1 MTNGSDDDSVLGGND
16 RAATSSTSAQSKHA
30 KTKQKRRRKSGR
42 SQTSDTPT
50 KRKKKNTNKKVSGFE
65 SPASTSNKITTPSSV
80 ASKNK
85 FLSDQSKKRILGMRL
100 VENELTEN
108 ERIETVALET
118 ISKHSSQIEV
128 NVNNSMWPFVSECN
142 ITELKDKEV
151 ITFTRNQVNHNHVNP
166 NLANEI
172 TNNFLGNP
180 INADLSGKTHKK
192 SMGGDMK
199 CLLTWNKLV
208 NSC

>member
-1 MTNGSDDDSVLGGND
+1 MTNGSDDDS
-16 RAATSSTSAQSKHA
+16 APQSKHA
-30 KTKQKRRRKSGR
+30 NTSQKRRRSSIR
-42 SQTSDTPT
+42 TQTSGTPT
-50 KRKKKNTNKKVSGFE
+50 DRKKAKTGNKVSGFE
-65 SPASTSNKITTPSSV
+65 SPASTSNKITTPSSI

-85 FLSDQSKKRILGMRL
+85 FLSDKSKKRILAMRL

-108 ERIETVALET
+108 ERIETVALEV
-118 ISKHSSQIEV
+118 IDKHSSQIEV
-128 NVNNSMWPFVSECN
+128 SVHNSMWPFVSECN
-142 ITELKDKEV
+142 ITELKDEEV

-192 SMGGDMK
+192 SMGNDMK
-199 CLLTWNKLV
+199 CLLTCNQLV

>member
-1 MTNGSDDDSVLGGND
+1 MTNGSDDDS
-16 RAATSSTSAQSKHA
+16 APQSKHA
-30 KTKQKRRRKSGR
+30 NTNQKRRRSSIR
-42 SQTSDTPT
+42 TQTSGTPT
-50 KRKKKNTNKKVSGFE
+50 GRKKTKTGKKVSGFE
-65 SPASTSNKITTPSSV
+65 SPASTSNKITTPSSI

-108 ERIETVALET
+108 ERIETVALEI
-118 ISKHSSQIEV
+118 ISKHSSQIKV
-128 NVNNSMWPFVSECN
+128 NINNSMWPFVSESN
-142 ITELKDKEV
+142 ITELKDEEV

-192 SMGGDMK
+192 SMGNDMK
-199 CLLTWNKLV
+199 CLLTCNQLV

>member
-1 MTNGSDDDSVLGGND
+1 
-16 RAATSSTSAQSKHA
+16 
-30 KTKQKRRRKSGR
+30 
-42 SQTSDTPT
+42 
-50 KRKKKNTNKKVSGFE
+50 
-65 SPASTSNKITTPSSV
+65 
-80 ASKNK
+80 
-85 FLSDQSKKRILGMRL
+85 MRL
-100 VENELTEN
+100 VENKLTEN
-108 ERIETVALET
+108 ERIETVALEI

-142 ITELKDKEV
+142 ITELKDEEA

-192 SMGGDMK
+192 SMGNDMK
-199 CLLTWNKLV
+199 CLLTCNQLV

>member
-1 MTNGSDDDSVLGGND
+1 MTNGSDDDS
-16 RAATSSTSAQSKHA
+16 APQSKHA
-30 KTKQKRRRKSGR
+30 NTNQKRRRSSIR
-42 SQTSDTPT
+42 TQTSGTPT
-50 KRKKKNTNKKVSGFE
+50 GRKKAKTGNKVSGFE
-65 SPASTSNKITTPSSV
+65 SPASTSNKITTPSSI

-85 FLSDQSKKRILGMRL
+85 FLSDKSKKRILAMRL

-108 ERIETVALET
+108 ERIETVALEI

-142 ITELKDKEV
+142 ITELKDEEV

-192 SMGGDMK
+192 SMGNDMK
-199 CLLTWNKLV
+199 CLLTCNQLV